1 MLCHSMVCYAM
12 YVYIYIHTMFDGNTS
27 PDVPWF
33 GHNMFAVY
41 TTMNCPWI
49 PMFLVI
55 VYILNWM
62 PLISI
67 WFVNALLM
75 CVIFID
81 L

>member
-1 MLCHSMVCYAM
+1 MLCYVM
-12 YVYIYIHTMFDGNTS
+12 YVYIHTMLDGNTS
-27 PDVPWF
+27 HDVPWF

-49 PMFLVI
+49 PMFLAI

-62 PLISI
+62 PLLSI

-75 CVIFID
+75 FVIFIYV
-81 L
+81 